1 LAAIPI
7 LQPAIGVQ
15 QERVP
20 VRLSGVRSVAKRFLL
35 LLAIAFFIRSFIGE
49 AALVPT
55 SSMEGTILVG
65 DHILLNKLGYGPR
78 IPFTNVRVPRLS
90 KIQRGN
96 IIAFH
101 YPKDPSLNF
110 LKRVAAV
117 GGDIVEI
124 KEDVLYVNQMPV
136 REPYVVRTAPVWRRH
151 SGNMPA
157 QRIPAGHLFVLGDNR
172 DNSDDSRFWGTVPEE
187 NVIGEPLLV
196 VWSYDAPS
204 SAWLSENPEQQMR
217 LYSSIATH
225 LFSRT
230 RWWRT
235 GILL

>member
-1 LAAIPI
+1 MRLVRNVIM
-7 LQPAIGVQ
+7 
-15 QERVP
+15 RVTLL
-20 VRLSGVRSVAKRFLL
+20 VTVAL
-35 LLAIAFFIRSFIGE
+35 FIRTFISE

-65 DHILLNKLGYGPR
+65 DHILLNKLPYGPQ
-78 IPFTNVRVPRLS
+78 IPFTELRVPRFGRVE
-90 KIQRGN
+90 RGN

-101 YPKDPSLNF
+101 YPKNPSLHF

-117 GGDIVEI
+117 GGDVVEI
-124 KEDVLYVNQMPV
+124 KDDVLYVNQAPV
-136 REPYVVRTAPVWRRH
+136 REPYVVHTAPVWKRH
-151 SGNMPA
+151 SGNLAPL
-157 QRIPAGHLFVLGDNR
+157 RVPAGHLFVLGDNR

-187 NVIGEPLLV
+187 NVIGEPLLI

-204 SAWLSENPEQQMR
+204 AAWLSENPEQQMR